1 MGFSLGAAQVLIHGA
16 KYNDVDKIIAVSAPS
31 DFDKIENQI
40 WRKEAFI
47 PTFKKF
53 ELKRWVSI
61 RPSFII
67 HKKIKPIDNIKE
79 IKVPTLFIAGKKDK
93 TVFPWHT
100 EKLYNKADCPK
111 KLEIF
116 ENGIHAEDLY
126 LNESERFINL
136 CINFLKL

>member
-79 IKVPTLFIAGKKDK
+79 IKVPTLFYCGEKKI
-93 TVFPWHT
+93 
-100 EKLYNKADCPK
+100 KLFFLGIRKNCIT
-111 KLEIF
+111 KLIV
-116 ENGIHAEDLY
+116 LK
-126 LNESERFINL
+126 NL
-136 CINFLKL
+136 KFLKTEYTQKIYT